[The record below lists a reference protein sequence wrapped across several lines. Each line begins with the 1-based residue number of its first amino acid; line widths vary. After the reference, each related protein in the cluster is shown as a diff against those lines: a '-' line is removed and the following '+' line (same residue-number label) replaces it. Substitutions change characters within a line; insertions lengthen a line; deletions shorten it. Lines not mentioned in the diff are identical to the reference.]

1 MPDACPK
8 NSPNPKTKRD
18 RALFTLGLVIAL
30 ILLLIGLVSPML
42 TMSKF
47 YFFENSFSVVGGISQ
62 LWAEGKWVLAVII
75 SLFSVVLPLLKL
87 LFLYLVSR
95 PDQNLSVKRK
105 RYLQLM
111 HDYGR
116 WAMLDVMV
124 VAVLIVTVKLGA
136 VASIEVH
143 WGLYVFAGAV
153 GLIMWL
159 THLVVKQN
167 GSHE

>member
-1 MPDACPK
+1 MSDSLSA
-8 NSPNPKTKRD
+8 SKRHTI
-18 RALFTLGLVIAL
+18 LFNLGLAIAL
-30 ILLLIGLVSPML
+30 GLLLVGVFSPML

-47 YFFENSFSVVGGISQ
+47 YIFENSFSVAGGIVQ
-62 LWAEGKWVLAVII
+62 LVTEGKWLLALII
-75 SLFSVVLPLLKL
+75 LLFSVLLPLFKL
-87 LFLYLVSR
+87 LFLFLVSR
-95 PDQNLSVKRK
+95 AAQPVGAKRR

-136 VASIEVH
+136 VASVEVH
-143 WGLYVFAGAV
+143 WGLYVFAAAV

-159 THLVVKQN
+159 THTVVRQ
-167 GSHE
+167 HDDRQ